1 MESIQGDKIGQDVEK
16 RFARFLFLRNA
27 LDIS

>member
-1 MESIQGDKIGQDVEK
+1 MESQGDKIGQDVEK